1 MKQNRRR
8 RHLRPR
14 PTRCQINQELRRAR
28 SWFQL
33 LKIETALELGRPAP
47 DLSRLRWLHNQV
59 LACEDVIS
67 TLEAYK

>member
-14 PTRCQINQELRRAR
+14 PSRCQINQELGRAR
-28 SWFQL
+28 SWYQL

-47 DLSRLRWLHNQV
+47 DFRRLGWLYQQV
-59 LACEDVIS
+59 LACQDVIS
-67 TLEAYK
+67 NLEAY